1 MGALQA
7 WVQVATMGKAVW
19 PGPTPAGDRQNAL
32 RETPQEDTT
41 MPVIGPILQFLG
53 QQGNDWGISLLV
65 VQGDADP
72 PPNVA
77 FAAPSVQSPPVCTP
91 VPGLPL
97 MAWRVDVA
105 IPQGPLAQAVGYSV
119 NGSNERLHVPAQ
131 RAAPNM
137 AYVSCNGFSDPRA
150 KKSIQ
155 QPHAMWRRL
164 QRLHEQTDRVDTT
177 SYGPV
182 HLLLMGGDQIYSD
195 DMWTALPELS
205 AWSDLPWKQ
214 RVKAPMSDTL
224 RRDLQAHFANL
235 YLERWGQPDIAPVLA
250 SVPTV
255 MMWDDHDI
263 MDGWGSHPAELHD
276 SPVFQGIFDVAKAAF
291 ALFQRQMM
299 GAFTPATLPGQDHHN
314 SAYRMG
320 SAGLLVL
327 DMRSERRPRSAFSDK
342 VGGLLKPEQV
352 LSEKSWRAVYQ
363 WLDTQAAIGGM
374 KHLFVMSSIPVV
386 HPSFELLEKLLG
398 IFPGQQELEDDLRDH
413 WTSPPHKAER
423 LRLIHRLLQASEAGT
438 RITILSGDVHVAAV
452 GVIQSD
458 RAHLTENARVVN
470 QLTSSGIV
478 HPPPAGVALFF
489 LEQACQQVETIDRG
503 ITGAMYEFPTTRH
516 RMIGCRNI
524 MTLQPDAPGRGDRIW
539 VNWWAEGEAHP
550 YTKVIHAVA

>member
-1 MGALQA
+1 MQTL
-7 WVQVATMGKAVW
+7 
-19 PGPTPAGDRQNAL
+19 
-32 RETPQEDTT
+32 
-41 MPVIGPILQFLG
+41 GPILQFLG
-53 QQGNDWGISLLV
+53 NQNHTWGVSLLLITAPGDPPPSLQLSPPAQAAPPLSGV
-65 VQGDADP
+65 VPGHAGTAWRFDIAVPQGDA
-72 PPNVA
+72 A
-77 FAAPSVQSPPVCTP
+77 KE
-91 VPGLPL
+91 
-97 MAWRVDVA
+97 
-105 IPQGPLAQAVGYSV
+105 IGYQC
-119 NGSNERLHVPAQ
+119 NGITHSFHVPAK
-131 RAAPNM
+131 AGAPNLG
-137 AYVSCNGFSDPRA
+137 YVSCNGFSDLRV
-150 KKSIQ
+150 KKTLKEPQALWS
-155 QPHAMWRRL
+155 RL
-164 QRLHEQTDRVDTT
+164 ARLHRQTDRVDTT
-177 SYGPV
+177 TYGPL

-195 DMWTALPELS
+195 DMWTAIPELL
-205 AWSDLPWKQ
+205 AWTELPWAQ
-214 RVKAPMSDTL
+214 RIQAPFTASL
-224 RRDLQAHFANL
+224 RSALQKHYAGL
-235 YLERWGQPDIAPVLA
+235 YIDHWGQPEQAAMLA

-263 MDGWGSHPAELHD
+263 IDGWGSHPTDLHE
-276 SPVFQGIFDVAKAAF
+276 SPVFQGIFETAKAAF
-291 ALFQRQMM
+291 ECFQRQML
-299 GAFTPATLPGQDHHN
+299 GAPPPATLPGQAHHN
-314 SAYRMG
+314 SGYRFG

-327 DMRSERRPRSAFSDK
+327 DMRSERRPRRGDVDAT
-342 VGGLLKPEQV
+342 GGLLNAEQV
-352 LSEKSWRAVYQ
+352 MSEQSWRAVYQ
-363 WLDTQAAIGGM
+363 WLDAQAASGDM

-386 HPSFELLEKLLG
+386 HPSFELLEKMLG

>member
-1 MGALQA
+1 MAS
-7 WVQVATMGKAVW
+7 V
-19 PGPTPAGDRQNAL
+19 
-32 RETPQEDTT
+32 
-41 MPVIGPILQFLG
+41 GPILQFLG
-53 QQGNDWGISLLV
+53 QQGPDWGISLLV
-65 VQGDADP
+65 FTDTGEP
-72 PPNVA
+72 PPTVG
-77 FAAPSVQSPPVCTP
+77 FAAPAVMSPLASAA
-91 VPGLPL
+91 VPSTSLR
-97 MAWRVDVA
+97 AWRMDVA
-105 IPQGPLAQAVGYSV
+105 IPQSAQALAVDYTV
-119 NGSNERLHVPAQ
+119 NGQSHRLHVPAQ
-131 RAAPNM
+131 GAAPNM

-150 KKSIQ
+150 KKSVQ
-155 QPHAMWRRL
+155 QPQALWSRL
-164 QRLHEQTDRVDTT
+164 QRLHNQTDRVDTT
-177 SYGPV
+177 TYGPA

-195 DMWTALPELS
+195 DMWTAVPELRS
-205 AWSDLPWKQ
+205 WSDLPWVQ
-214 RVKAPMSDTL
+214 RIKAPMTASL
-224 RRDLQAHFANL
+224 RTALQAHFAGL
-235 YLERWGQPDIAPVLA
+235 YLERWGQPEIAAMLA
-250 SVPTV
+250 SVPSV

-276 SPVFQGIFDVAKAAF
+276 SPVFQGIFEVAKAAF
-291 ALFQRQMM
+291 ECFQRQMM
-299 GAFTPATLPGQDHHN
+299 GAPVPATLPGQDHHN

-327 DMRSERRPRSAFSDK
+327 DMRSERRPRSAYSNA
-342 VGGLLKPEQV
+342 VGGLLLPEQV
-352 LSEKSWRAVYQ
+352 MSEKSWRAVYQ
-363 WLDTQAAIGGM
+363 WLDAQAAAKDM

-423 LRLIHRLLQASEAGT
+423 LRLIHRLLQASAAGT

-452 GVIQSD
+452 GVIESD
-458 RAHLTENARVVN
+458 RTDVPENARIVN
-470 QLTSSGIV
+470 QLTSSGVV

-524 MTLQPDAPGRGDRIW
+524 MTIQPDAPGKEDRIW

-550 YTKVIHAVA
+550 YTKVIHPVK